1 MYHCFLLL
9 KGNEHRT
16 WHKYWQKESVDL
28 EHIQLA
34 QQNMS
39 NSPVYISTFAHSSK
53 HGHLIPY
60 SFKEATCI
68 FLQVSS
74 TQESTTSVHGF
85 LAQTGRQV
93 QKVVG
98 DGNCFFRC
106 LSMQL
111 FQSQDQHYAI
121 RSVLA
126 RFENL
131 SRGTFEKILMPAVNE
146 PTFSG
151 HIRKLI
157 TSCAWATHVEVMAAA
172 TYFQVP
178 VYECC
183 LDPSKTKYRWECIAP
198 QSPPSHFRYPE
209 VTEDMFTREVVV
221 PNHFELVYIHNQHYD
236 CIVSHETGK
245 LSATLPTLMESHIF
259 VTEIL

>member
-98 DGNCFFRC
+98 DGNYFLRC

-126 RFENL
+126 RFKNL
-131 SRGTFEKILMPAVNE
+131 NRGTFEKMLMPAVNE
-146 PTFSG
+146 LTFSG

-157 TSCAWATHVEVMAAA
+157 TPCAWATHVEVMAAA

-178 VYECC
+178 VLTPPKQSTDGNVLPHKVLLHT
-183 LDPSKTKYRWECIAP
+183 LDTQKLQRTCSQGKQLFPTILNLYIYTINTTTALYLKR
-198 QSPPSHFRYPE
+198 
-209 VTEDMFTREVVV
+209 
-221 PNHFELVYIHNQHYD
+221 LVNFLQLFL
-236 CIVSHETGK
+236 
-245 LSATLPTLMESHIF
+245 LSRKATFL
-259 VTEIL
+259 

>member
-16 WHKYWQKESVDL
+16 LHKYWQKEIVDL

-39 NSPVYISTFAHSSK
+39 NSPVYTSTFAHSSK
-53 HGHLIPY
+53 RGHLLLY
-60 SFKEATCI
+60 SFREAS
-68 FLQVSS
+68 FYKFPLHKNQRPVYMASWHK
-74 TQESTTSVHGF
+74 Q
-85 LAQTGRQV
+85 GRQV

-98 DGNCFFRC
+98 DGNCFLRC

-131 SRGTFEKILMPAVNE
+131 N
-146 PTFSG
+146 
-151 HIRKLI
+151 
-157 TSCAWATHVEVMAAA
+157 
-172 TYFQVP
+172 
-178 VYECC
+178 
-183 LDPSKTKYRWECIAP
+183 
-198 QSPPSHFRYPE
+198 
-209 VTEDMFTREVVV
+209 RE
-221 PNHFELVYIHNQHYD
+221 NRR
-236 CIVSHETGK
+236 C
-245 LSATLPTLMESHIF
+245 
-259 VTEIL
+259 

>member
-1 MYHCFLLL
+1 MFNCFFLL
-9 KGNEHRT
+9 KGNKHT
-16 WHKYWQKESVDL
+16 KIGGL
-28 EHIQLA
+28 C
-34 QQNMS
+34 
-39 NSPVYISTFAHSSK
+39 YILMYPILGTYTV
-53 HGHLIPY
+53 IY
-60 SFKEATCI
+60 SFRETTI
-68 FLQVSS
+68 FLQVSPA
-74 TQESTTSVHGF
+74 QESTTSLDGF
-85 LAQTGRQV
+85 LAQTGREV
-93 QKVVG
+93 QKMVG

-121 RSVLA
+121 RSVLS

-131 SRGTFEKILMPAVNE
+131 NRGTFEKTLMPAVNE
-146 PTFSG
+146 PTFPG

-157 TSCAWATHVEVMAAA
+157 TPCTWATHVEVMAAA

-183 LDPSKTKYRWECIAP
+183 LDPSQTKYRWECIAP
-198 QSPPSHFRYPE
+198 QRAPSHLRYPE
-209 VTEDMFTREVVV
+209 ITEGMFTKEAVV

-236 CIVSHETGK
+236 CIVSRETGK
-245 LSATLPTLMESHIF
+245 LSTSLPDITENHTF